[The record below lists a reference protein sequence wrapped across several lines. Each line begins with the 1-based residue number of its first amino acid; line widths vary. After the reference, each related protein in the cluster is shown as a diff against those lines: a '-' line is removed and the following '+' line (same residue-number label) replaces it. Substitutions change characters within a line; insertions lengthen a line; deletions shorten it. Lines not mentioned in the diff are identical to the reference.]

1 MTNNFLSLIFAL
13 LGAVFYSLNQI
24 FNKKVVLAI
33 GTLPAV
39 SVNFFFLT
47 VFDFIFCY
55 LFENRNIDLCLFSP
69 FSKNPDLLKEFLLLS
84 VVGTLASLSLY
95 ESFKHLPLGVS
106 ITLANLSPL
115 FVTLFVFLFEGVLP
129 PLGKLITVFLI
140 LFAVYLVVSPS
151 EGKRN
156 YSYHSFAWVLP
167 LITAVGW
174 GFFGWEI
181 YRIVQYYHL
190 SPFVVAFYTSLFMW
204 LIFMLLNIL
213 DWKSFIHE
221 LKKFFKFKKLLWWSL
236 AGSLLTSLG
245 FITSTVAYRW
255 AQAQDVPIIEA
266 VLSLSTPL
274 SALFSYLLLGE
285 KLHKR
290 QWVGIILSFVGL
302 LVFFLS

>member
-1 MTNNFLSLIFAL
+1 M
-13 LGAVFYSLNQI
+13 
-24 FNKKVVLAI
+24 
-33 GTLPAV
+33 
-39 SVNFFFLT
+39 
-47 VFDFIFCY
+47 
-55 LFENRNIDLCLFSP
+55 
-69 FSKNPDLLKEFLLLS
+69 
-84 VVGTLASLSLY
+84 
-95 ESFKHLPLGVS
+95 
-106 ITLANLSPL
+106 
-115 FVTLFVFLFEGVLP
+115 
-129 PLGKLITVFLI
+129 
-140 LFAVYLVVSPS
+140 
-151 EGKRN
+151 
-156 YSYHSFAWVLP
+156 
-167 LITAVGW
+167 
-174 GFFGWEI
+174 
-181 YRIVQYYHL
+181 
-190 SPFVVAFYTSLFMW
+190 SLFMW
-204 LIFMLLNIL
+204 LIFMFLNIL